1 MEEVEVGA
9 NESLKRGEE
18 KRGGQ
23 PAEEKFLQRQI
34 SLNTEG
40 GIVIVKEESGSSI
53 NKRCPFEEAKV
64 VRLNDP

>member
-23 PAEEKFLQRQI
+23 PAEEKFLQR
-34 SLNTEG
+34 
-40 GIVIVKEESGSSI
+40 
-53 NKRCPFEEAKV
+53 
-64 VRLNDP
+64 